1 MTKTQLDQQIE
12 KIMLEPLDN
21 MGEFKSKTDKLE
33 ALFLSFAEEV
43 IGKDAPEVVFDKFEQ
58 RDVDDHE
65 AIRDNELRQE
75 QRACLDEMVKN
86 LEGK

>member
-1 MTKTQLDQQIE
+1 MKNLKQQIE